1 MNSVKSGRYSEYGT
15 PPPFRKHS
23 TILGSRAASMGRPWL
38 LAARLRLDV
47 PVRQTACSGGRENVR
62 EAASYSKTPPADI
75 ALVEARPGGDLLA
88 PARPFAA
95 ASKSPVVWPMS
106 TINVRTPLV

>member
-62 EAASYSKTPPADI
+62 EAARSEEHTSELQSRLH
-75 ALVEARPGGDLLA
+75 LVCRLLLVKKKKIN
-88 PARPFAA
+88 RLRSAA
-95 ASKSPVVWPMS
+95 
-106 TINVRTPLV
+106 

>member
-62 EAASYSKTPPADI
+62 EAASYSKTPPA
-75 ALVEARPGGDLLA
+75 
-88 PARPFAA
+88 
-95 ASKSPVVWPMS
+95 ASAQSHS
-106 TINVRTPLV
+106 RT